1 MSKKQINFAKNLR
14 ILRDMNEM
22 SQQDLA
28 DQIHVA
34 RQTVSTWE
42 LGGGKPDIY
51 LLCELCELFSV
62 EPTKMLYDF
71 VLDAEFPEKGRVVE
85 TMEPNQDFTY
95 ELTTIIDED
104 LEEIIDLIEY
114 DFTRIMVIALALNR
128 KGYKVIEVFGNGFSV
143 LTKSTDDPNG
153 LYDDL
158 RYIIDRTMHGDDEI
172 IEKETERISNRI
184 DNVKA
189 DVIDEVMTELIGR
202 SPYSF
207 QYYWVDETET
217 PRGYGDSEE
226 QCRQQAKEQ
235 RCNRY
240 RIMKCV

>member
-1 MSKKQINFAKNLR
+1 MSKKQINFARNLR

-71 VLDAEFPEKGRVVE
+71 VLDAEFPEKGRMVE
-85 TMEPNQDFTY
+85 AMEPNQDFTY

-114 DFTRIMVIALALNR
+114 VSTRIMVIALAP
-128 KGYKVIEVFGNGFSV
+128 
-143 LTKSTDDPNG
+143 KS
-153 LYDDL
+153 
-158 RYIIDRTMHGDDEI
+158 
-172 IEKETERISNRI
+172 
-184 DNVKA
+184 
-189 DVIDEVMTELIGR
+189 
-202 SPYSF
+202 
-207 QYYWVDETET
+207 
-217 PRGYGDSEE
+217 
-226 QCRQQAKEQ
+226 
-235 RCNRY
+235 
-240 RIMKCV
+240 